1 VRAKSSARTELPER
15 GNKTYLQIATTKRFL
30 WPAKINTGPDDVGQ
44 FQDSRFL
51 HAERPMRNESLGEYI
66 IFLSSGEWIKLT
78 IYRQIAEK
86 KVYLLRAD
94 KGEFKWPLL
103 KARKDKSRR
112 FIASPLS
119 HVHKLFSAVCA
130 GIKFLRTWGNYAHVK
145 WQKLFAKR
153 RRALP
158 PTTLF
163 NRRRGQNTLIANCT
177 KFSGLEIGAEGIFA
191 HIRLTLHLM
200 GRLRALNIY
209 WNWRR
214 PRFFVN

>member
-1 VRAKSSARTELPER
+1 MEGLTLFTYRWIYSFLFQLNSSHSHTDKKFPRLCARAKSSARTELPER

-51 HAERPMRNESLGEYI
+51 RAERPMRNESLGEYI

-119 HVHKLFSAVCA
+119 HVHKLFSAVCRNQ
-130 GIKFLRTWGNYAHVK
+130 ISSHLR
-145 WQKLFAKR
+145 KLCARKVTEIIR
-153 RRALP
+153 EA
-158 PTTLF
+158 TTSVTSYSF
-163 NRRRGQNTLIANCT
+163 I
-177 KFSGLEIGAEGIFA
+177 
-191 HIRLTLHLM
+191 
-200 GRLRALNIY
+200 
-209 WNWRR
+209 
-214 PRFFVN
+214 